1 MNQTQIKLEQLLKIS
16 HTVDFNAQYIEG
28 VVCLKEQ
35 SDCDL
40 LQEFDDGKIA
50 DLSFNT
56 KAYSDFDIGDTVEYH
71 IGLHHTGLQFASY
84 ENFIFHQLDFAQ
96 NDPLSSEYVIYE
108 EKYKVSKGEEPIS
121 FVLKLF
127 ADFIKILSEK
137 YFYRDNQ
144 IILFSKTHC
153 EININS
159 RNSEKY
165 IDLAKV
171 YKGLKL
177 DEALKKFIDW
187 LLVDNNS
194 NDEGLN
200 KALGVH
206 QSERY
211 SIAASEFVDHLITV
225 DKNERIFNLLKNID
239 TIYQSALSKYSLYLE
254 DFKYSKFTDKIKK
267 HSEEFLNRINKVI
280 SDLQSQ
286 ILAIPLAISAITFFK
301 DRVNI
306 YVCAGFLIYL
316 LMVFYSCCQQAYNL
330 IHIKNQI
337 NQFDE
342 FAKLPK
348 ELSLEW
354 KEEIR
359 PIKKKILCHEIFLV
373 LVSLFVGVLIGVCI
387 QQIPVL
393 YIIILSVNY
402 FYLIFYSLVFYSF
415 FKFLKKEN
423 IYK

>member
-16 HTVDFNAQYIEG
+16 HKVDFNAQYIEG

-35 SDCDL
+35 CDCDL
-40 LQEFDDGKIA
+40 LQEFDDGRIA
-50 DLSFNT
+50 YLSFST
-56 KAYSDFDIGDTVEYH
+56 EAYSDFDIGDTIEYR
-71 IGLHHTGLQFASY
+71 IALLHTGHQFASY
-84 ENFIFHQLDFAQ
+84 ENFIFHQLDFTQ
-96 NDPLSSEYVIYE
+96 NGVLSSEYLIYE

-121 FVLKLF
+121 SVLKLF
-127 ADFIKILSEK
+127 ADFIKTLSEK
-137 YFYRDNQ
+137 FFYRDNQ

-153 EININS
+153 EININP
-159 RNSEKY
+159 RNYEKY
-165 IDLAKV
+165 LDLARV
-171 YKGLKL
+171 YKDLKL
-177 DEALKKFIDW
+177 DESLKKFLDW
-187 LLVDNNS
+187 LLIDNSS

-200 KALGVH
+200 QALGVH

-239 TIYQSALSKYSLYLE
+239 TIYQSALSKYFLYLE
-254 DFKYSKFTDKIKK
+254 DFKYSKFTDKIIK
-267 HSEEFLNRINKVI
+267 HSEDFLNRVNKVI

-301 DRVNI
+301 DKVNI
-306 YVCAGFLIYL
+306 YVVSGFLIYL

-348 ELSLEW
+348 DLSSEW
-354 KEEIR
+354 KGEIR

-373 LVSLFVGVLIGVCI
+373 FVSLFLGVLIGICI
-387 QQIPVL
+387 KKIPIL
-393 YIIILSVNY
+393 YEIILSVNY
-402 FYLIFYSLVFYSF
+402 FYLFAFYSL
-415 FKFLKKEN
+415 FKFLEKEN
-423 IYK
+423 SHK